1 MLGTMRGRF
10 VYKAAAVL
18 TSAALV
24 SGMNGVVPV
33 YAEERGAA
41 ISQLETGKAASDNAE
56 KSDSGIALS
65 EDLVAYLDGTTLTI
79 AGTGEL
85 DVDAMLYIRD
95 HFYKKV
101 ENVKFTGHVCA
112 PKSVSGLFGD
122 GFFFRT
128 LKKIDLTN
136 LDTSD
141 VENMSYW
148 FRSDPSTA
156 GEFTKTIVFPE
167 DFDTSNVETMFG
179 MLENGANIREL
190 DLTNFHITD
199 SVEYMGIMFAGCSS
213 LERIVFNDDVDTS
226 NVCNMA
232 GMFEGCSNLKEL
244 DLSMFDTSEV
254 ESAYNF
260 FKGCEKLKK
269 VDLSSFDTSYVSYY
283 DSMFE
288 GCSSLEELDISSFDM
303 YCAESAEDMFK
314 GCSFKKLVTP
324 DDVPEEFDVELPETM
339 YDKDGNTYTK
349 LPESSVTISREKDYH
364 ENNETPS
371 ENKVTP
377 SENIVPVGEENG
389 DGKKENT
396 QKTGIYFVGAGKVDV
411 NKYLGITNFKGIK
424 FTSTNK
430 KLASVNRKGI
440 ARLKGRAGE
449 VTVTAIDRKT
459 KAVKASYTMHLIVPD
474 IKTKKINVKQDEVKN
489 FKMADCINCDGV
501 KPVLASSNPGV
512 AEVDNETGEV
522 KITGKGT
529 AVVYVVYNGSS
540 LKDRF
545 GSRRRYKVRV
555 KVG

>member
-18 TSAALV
+18 TSVALV

-33 YAEERGAA
+33 YAEKRGAA
-41 ISQLETGKAASDNAE
+41 ISQLETGKAVSDNAG
-56 KSDSGIALS
+56 KSENGIALAK
-65 EDLVAYLDGTTLTI
+65 DLTAYLDGTTLTI

-95 HFYKKV
+95 HFYKIV
-101 ENVKFTGHVCA
+101 ENVKFTGHVYA
-112 PKSVSGLFGD
+112 PRSIQGLFGD
-122 GFFFRT
+122 GFYFQA

-136 LDTSD
+136 LDTSN
-141 VENMSYW
+141 VENMTNW
-148 FRSDPSTA
+148 FISSKDTA
-156 GEFTKTIVFPE
+156 GKFTKTIVFPK
-167 DFDTSNVETMFG
+167 DFDTSNVKTMFG
-179 MLENGANIREL
+179 MFENGANIKEL

-199 SVEYMGIMFAGCSS
+199 SVEYLG
-213 LERIVFNDDVDTS
+213 N
-226 NVCNMA
+226 
-232 GMFEGCSNLKEL
+232 
-244 DLSMFDTSEV
+244 
-254 ESAYNF
+254 
-260 FKGCEKLKK
+260 
-269 VDLSSFDTSYVSYY
+269 
-283 DSMFE
+283 MFE
-288 GCSSLEELDISSFDM
+288 GCSSLEELDISAFDM
-303 YCAESAEDMFK
+303 YFAESAEDMFK

-339 YDKDGNTYTK
+339 FDEDGNTYTK
-349 LPESSVTISREKDYH
+349 IPESSVTISREKNNK
-364 ENNETPS
+364 ENNDTAS

-440 ARLKGRAGE
+440 ARF
-449 VTVTAIDRKT
+449 
-459 KAVKASYTMHLIVPD
+459 PD

-512 AEVDNETGEV
+512 AKVDNETGEV
-522 KITGKGT
+522 KIAGKGT

-545 GSRRRYKVRV
+545 GSRRKYRVRV